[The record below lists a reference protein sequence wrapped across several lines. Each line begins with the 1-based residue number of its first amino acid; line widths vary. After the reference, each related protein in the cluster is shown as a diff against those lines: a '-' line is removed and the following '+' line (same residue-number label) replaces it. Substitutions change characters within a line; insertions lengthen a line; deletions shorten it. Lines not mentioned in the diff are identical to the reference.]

1 MTQQVYGSRI
11 EAVAAGDR
19 LRERGVTEYKI
30 TQLAD
35 GRAILKYDEGDQT
48 NHDEQPRANQ

>member
-1 MTQQVYGSRI
+1 MTQQVFGSRI

-19 LRERGVTEYKI
+19 LREQGVTEYDI

-48 NHDEQPRANQ
+48 EHDEQQRANQ

>member
-1 MTQQVYGSRI
+1 MTQQVYGSQI

-19 LRERGVTEYKI
+19 LRDRGVTEYDI

-35 GRAILKYDEGDQT
+35 GRAVLKYEEGDQT
-48 NHDEQPRANQ
+48 NHDEQQRANQ